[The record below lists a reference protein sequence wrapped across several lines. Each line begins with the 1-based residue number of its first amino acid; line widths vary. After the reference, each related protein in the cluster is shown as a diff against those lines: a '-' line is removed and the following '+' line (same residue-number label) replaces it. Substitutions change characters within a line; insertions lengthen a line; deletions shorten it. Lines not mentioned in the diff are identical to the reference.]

1 MHSEIARIARRLAED
16 SNVSDA
22 EIIELI
28 QKLRGSL
35 PVTGMI
41 KLEQYRYLKV
51 LEVCAMLRSL
61 QPAGR
66 QAWHGGSR
74 STDIRR

>member
-1 MHSEIARIARRLAED
+1 MQNEIARIARRLAED

-28 QKLRGSL
+28 QKLRGAL
-35 PVTGMI
+35 PVTGVI

-61 QPAGR
+61 QLVDR
-66 QAWHGGSR
+66 HGGSGSR
-74 STDIRR
+74 DIQR